1 MSTHALGNVQ
11 LITVQETEAMLN
23 EVVVPE
29 ASIDA
34 KVAAEA
40 TAREAADQLLQG
52 NIDNEKAERD
62 TADTALQSNI
72 TAETKTRQTADDTLN
87 TLISQEAQSRE
98 VADTALSGR
107 IATVETELTTETD
120 RATAEEKK
128 IRDEMK
134 QVEKQRLSNVDC
146 SRLKNLPIATIQV
159 DNDDK
164 SIHVGD
170 TIATV
175 SARYLPKIPVDFVMT
190 SEQIVDSTSKTYL
203 LMLRLDT
210 AGNINVINMVE
221 LVDSV
226 VVHKGA
232 TGSAATDT
240 AAVTYITQE

>member
-11 LITVQETEAMLN
+11 LITVQEVEAMLD

-52 NIDNEKAERD
+52 NIDNEKAERE
-62 TADTALQSNI
+62 TADETLQNNI
-72 TAETKTRQTADDTLN
+72 TAEANTRQTADDTLN
-87 TLISQEAQSRE
+87 TLISHEAQNRE
-98 VADTALSGR
+98 AADTALSGR
-107 IATVETELTTETD
+107 ISAVETKLD
-120 RATAEEKK
+120 
-128 IRDEMK
+128 DMK
-134 QVEKQRLSNVDC
+134 QTEVEELSNVHC
-146 SRLKNLPIATIQV
+146 SRFTNLPMATIQV

-164 SIHVGD
+164 SINVGD

-175 SARYLPKIPVDFVMT
+175 SARYLPKIPVDFVMS
-190 SEQIVDSTSKTYL
+190 SEQIVASASKTYL

-221 LVDSV
+221 LAD
-226 VVHKGA
+226 
-232 TGSAATDT
+232 GSAATDT
-240 AAVTYITQE
+240 AAVTYITKE

>member
-11 LITVQETEAMLN
+11 LITVQEVEAMLD

-72 TAETKTRQTADDTLN
+72 TAEAKTRQTADDTLN

-107 IATVETELTTETD
+107 ITTVETELTAETA

-134 QVEKQRLSNVDC
+134 QTEVEKLSNVNC

-164 SIHVGD
+164 SISVGD

-190 SEQIVDSTSKTYL
+190 SEQIVASTSKTFL
-203 LMLRLDT
+203 LMLRID
-210 AGNINVINMVE
+210 AGGNINVINMAE
-221 LVDSV
+221 LTD
-226 VVHKGA
+226 G
-232 TGSAATDT
+232 TAATDT

>member
-11 LITVQETEAMLN
+11 LVTVQEVEAMLD

-52 NIDNEKAERD
+52 NIDNEKAAREA
-62 TADTALQSNI
+62 ADSTLQDNI
-72 TAETKTRQTADDTLN
+72 TVEANTRQTADGTLN
-87 TLISQEAQSRE
+87 TLISQEAQDRE
-98 VADTALSGR
+98 AADTALSGR
-107 IATVETELTTETD
+107 ITAIETGLT
-120 RATAEEKK
+120 
-128 IRDEMK
+128 EMK
-134 QVEKQRLSNVDC
+134 QTEVEELSNVHC
-146 SRLKNLPIATIQV
+146 SRFTNLPMATIQV

-164 SIHVGD
+164 SINVGD

-175 SARYLPKIPVDFVMT
+175 SARYLPKIPVDFVMS
-190 SEQIVDSTSKTYL
+190 SEQMVASASKTYL

-221 LVDSV
+221 LAD
-226 VVHKGA
+226 
-232 TGSAATDT
+232 GSAATDT
-240 AAVTYITQE
+240 AAVTYITKE